1 MQAFPRILLAAGQ
14 DWKKQDAV
22 GLGCLVVAG
31 CVADHQDFLGVVIV
45 DSSEFQVLGFGAHL
59 LTGDDFDEF

>member
-31 CVADHQDFLGVVIV
+31 CVADHQDFLGGVIV
-45 DSSEFQVLGFGAHL
+45 DSSEF
-59 LTGDDFDEF
+59 